1 MLKSFTG
8 RIVFVVLA
16 SALVLAAA
24 LTFATQRMAE
34 KTVTDLSGEAIAT
47 AAGARAA
54 ALRAWIDSLSS
65 QAAAVASASALQDS
79 AREFQSSWN
88 QLLDDDPGA
97 RLRQVFVDGNPD
109 PQHREQMAAVD
120 DTSERYFI
128 YHATG
133 HKAVASALRDTGF
146 DDLVLF
152 DDSGKA
158 YYSYTKDEL
167 FGRRIADATGKPALV
182 DVVKAMIPAPGAKP
196 AELRPAFTGFMP
208 DPTAA
213 VGLSAYFA
221 APVILDGR
229 FVAVVAL
236 RVNMAQASKIL
247 TDNTGLG
254 AAGRS
259 ILLSSETGA
268 GFAFGQTA
276 KGDMLIDLSAN
287 PLRKAADGRMF
298 EADRGVGSVEL
309 AALAPVRPGLQVLSL
324 HDRRAAL
331 APVNRLTLIL
341 VAVAGVVLL
350 LVGGIAVQ
358 LTRRLTRPL
367 AMLAAD
373 VRRLGA
379 GELEAELSGRDRK
392 DEIGDLAR
400 AVDVFRAAAIER
412 LRLEEQQIEE
422 GRRRESR
429 QQEVD
434 RLVAEFRAEVHN
446 TIEAVARRMADM
458 TATAA
463 DLTQVAEETTTRTG
477 EAAHASS
484 MASTSVGSV
493 AAAAEELDASI
504 RGLGTQVN
512 AARDVVESAT
522 QGANAANAKVGGLRV
537 ASEEIGKIVT
547 LIQSIAGQTNLLAL
561 NATIEAARAGE
572 AGRGFAVVASEVKNL
587 AGQTAKATE
596 EISHQIAAIQT
607 SSEEAA
613 EAIQAITDTMATVNR
628 YTVAMADAM
637 GQQSE
642 ATTSISGNVHAA
654 ATATGSV
661 LGIVERVASAA
672 DATTRSAQSV
682 KDSAADV
689 ERETKALEGL
699 LAGFLERVTDA

>member
-8 RIVFVVLA
+8 RIVFVVLV
-16 SALVLAAA
+16 SALTLAAA

-34 KTVTDLSGEAIAT
+34 QTVTDLSGEAIVT

-54 ALRAWIDSLSS
+54 ALQAWIDSLSS
-65 QAAAVASASALQDS
+65 QAAAVASASALQES
-79 AREFQSSWN
+79 AREFKSAWN

-97 RLRQVFVDGNPD
+97 RLRQVFVDGNPN
-109 PQHREQMAAVD
+109 PQHREEMTAVD

-152 DDSGKA
+152 DDGGKA
-158 YYSYTKDEL
+158 YYSYAKDDM
-167 FGRRIADATGKPALV
+167 FGRRVADIKDKPALA
-182 DVVKAMIPAPGAKP
+182 DFVKAMIPAPGAKP
-196 AELRPAFTGFMP
+196 AALKPAFTSFMP
-208 DPTAA
+208 DPSAA
-213 VGLSAYFA
+213 VGLSSYFVV
-221 APVILDGR
+221 PVIMDGR

-236 RVNMAQASKIL
+236 RVKMTPASKIL
-247 TDNTGLG
+247 TDKTGLG
-254 AAGRS
+254 ATGRS
-259 ILLSSETGA
+259 ILVSSEAGA
-268 GFAFGQTA
+268 GFAFGQTP
-276 KGDMLIDLSAN
+276 KGDTLIDLSAN
-287 PLRKAADGRMF
+287 AARKAAEGQVF
-298 EADRGVGSVEL
+298 EAEIEPGVVEL
-309 AALAPVRPGLQVLSL
+309 AALAPVRPGWQVLSL
-324 HDRRAAL
+324 NDRKAAL

-341 VAVAGVVLL
+341 VAVAAAVLL
-350 LVGGIAVQ
+350 LVGGVAVQ

-367 AMLAAD
+367 ATLASD

-379 GELEAELSGRDRK
+379 GELDAQLSGRDRK

-429 QQEVD
+429 QLEVD
-434 RLVAEFRAEVHN
+434 RLVAEFRAKVHD
-446 TIEAVARRMADM
+446 TIEAVTRRMADM

-463 DLTQVAEETTTRTG
+463 DLTRVAEETTVRTG

-484 MASTSVGSV
+484 TASGSVGSV

-504 RGLGTQVN
+504 RNLGTQVN

-522 QGANAANAKVGGLRV
+522 EGANAANAKVGGLRV

-613 EAIQAITDTMATVNR
+613 EAIQAITETMATVNR

-654 ATATGSV
+654 AGATGSV

-682 KDSAADV
+682 KDSASDV
-689 ERETKALEGL
+689 ERETKALEEL
-699 LAGFLERVTDA
+699 LADFLDKVTAA

>member
-34 KTVTDLSGEAIAT
+34 QTVTDLSGQAIVT

-54 ALRAWIDSLSS
+54 ALQAWTDSLSS
-65 QAAAVASASALQDS
+65 QAAAVASASALQAS
-79 AREFQSSWN
+79 AREFKSSWN

-97 RLRQVFVDGNPD
+97 RLRQVFVDGNPN
-109 PQHREQMAAVD
+109 PQHREEMSAVD
-120 DTSERYFI
+120 DTSERYFM

-152 DDSGKA
+152 DDGGKA
-158 YYSYTKDEL
+158 YYSYAKDEL
-167 FGRRIADATGKPALV
+167 FGRRITDATGKPALV

-196 AELRPAFTGFMP
+196 AELKPAFTGFMP
-208 DPTAA
+208 DPSAA
-213 VGLSAYFA
+213 VGLSGYFA
-221 APVILDGR
+221 APVILEGR

-236 RVNMAQASKIL
+236 HVNMAQASKIL
-247 TDNTGLG
+247 ADKTGLG

-259 ILLSSETGA
+259 ILLSSETGT
-268 GFAFGQTA
+268 GFTFGQTA
-276 KGDMLIDLSAN
+276 NGDMRLDLSAN
-287 PLRKAADGRMF
+287 PLRKVAEGSVF
-298 EADRGVGSVEL
+298 EADLGTGVVEL
-309 AALAPVRPGLQVLSL
+309 AALAQVRPGWQVLSL

-341 VAVAGVVLL
+341 VAVAAAVLV

-367 AMLAAD
+367 ATLATD

-400 AVDVFRAAAIER
+400 AVDLFRAAAIER

-434 RLVAEFRAEVHN
+434 RLVAEFRANVHN
-446 TIEAVARRMADM
+446 TIEAVTSRMADM
-458 TATAA
+458 TATAG
-463 DLTQVAEETTTRTG
+463 DLAQVAGETTTRTG

-484 MASTSVGSV
+484 SASTSVGSV

-596 EISHQIAAIQT
+596 EISHQITAIQT

-637 GQQSE
+637 AQQSE

-654 ATATGSV
+654 AAATGSV

-689 ERETKALEGL
+689 ERETKTLEGL
-699 LAGFLERVTDA
+699 LAGFLERVTAA

>member
-16 SALVLAAA
+16 SSLALAAV

-34 KTVTDLSGEAIAT
+34 KTVTELSGQAIVT

-54 ALRAWIDSLSS
+54 ALQSWIDSLTS
-65 QAAAVASASALQDS
+65 QAAAVASASALQAS
-79 AREFQSSWN
+79 AREFKSAWN

-97 RLRQVFVDGNPD
+97 RLRQVFVDGNTNPEH
-109 PQHREQMAAVD
+109 PEQMAAVE

-128 YHATG
+128 YHAAG
-133 HKAVASALRDTGF
+133 QKAAESALSDTGF

-152 DDSGKA
+152 DEGGRA
-158 YYSYTKDEL
+158 YYSYAKDEL
-167 FGRRIADATGKPALV
+167 FGRRIV
-182 DVVKAMIPAPGAKP
+182 DVADKSGLADVVRAMIPAPGAKP
-196 AELRPAFTGFMP
+196 AELKPAFTSFIP
-208 DPTAA
+208 DPTTT
-213 VGLSAYFA
+213 VGFSGYFVV
-221 APVILDGR
+221 PVNMEGR
-229 FVAVVAL
+229 FVAIVAL
-236 RVNMAQASKIL
+236 RVNMAQAAKIL
-247 TDNTGLG
+247 TDKTGLG
-254 AAGRS
+254 DTGRS
-259 ILLSSETGA
+259 FLLSVGSGA

-276 KGDMLIDLSAN
+276 NGDTVVDLSAN
-287 PLRKAADGRMF
+287 PLRK
-298 EADRGVGSVEL
+298 EPKGVAFDAEITPGVVEM
-309 AALAPVRPGLQVLSL
+309 AALAPVRPGWQVLSL
-324 HDRRAAL
+324 HDRSSAL
-331 APVNRLTLIL
+331 APVKRLTLIL
-341 VAVAGVVLL
+341 VSVAAAVLL
-350 LVGGIAVQ
+350 LVGGLAVQ

-367 AMLAAD
+367 ATLAAD
-373 VRRLGA
+373 VSRLGA
-379 GELEAELSGRDRK
+379 GELDASLSGRERK

-422 GRRRESR
+422 GRRREVR
-429 QQEVD
+429 QLEID
-434 RLVAEFRAEVHN
+434 RVVAEFRAEVHN
-446 TIEAVARRMADM
+446 TIEAVTRRMADM

-463 DLTQVAEETTTRTG
+463 DLTQVAEETTIRTG
-477 EAAHASS
+477 EATHASS
-484 MASTSVGSV
+484 TASGSVGSV

-504 RGLGTQVN
+504 RNLGTQVN
-512 AARDVVESAT
+512 SARDVVESAT

-572 AGRGFAVVASEVKNL
+572 AGKGFAVVASEVKNL

-596 EISHQIAAIQT
+596 EIAHQIAAIQT

-637 GQQSE
+637 SQQSE

-654 ATATGSV
+654 AAATGSV

-672 DATTRSAQSV
+672 GATTRSAQSV

-689 ERETKALEGL
+689 ERETKALEDL
-699 LAGFLERVTDA
+699 VAGFLAKVTAA

>member
-1 MLKSFTG
+1 MLRSFTG

-16 SALVLAAA
+16 SALALAAV

-34 KTVTDLSGEAIAT
+34 RTVTDLSGEAIVT
-47 AAGARAA
+47 AAGARAD
-54 ALRAWIDSLSS
+54 ALQAWIDSLTS
-65 QAAAVASASALQDS
+65 QAAAVASASGLQAS
-79 AREFQSSWN
+79 AREFKSAWN

-97 RLRQVFVDGNPD
+97 RLRQVFVDGNPN
-109 PQHREQMAAVD
+109 PQHREEMVTVD

-152 DDSGKA
+152 DDGGKA
-158 YYSYTKDEL
+158 YYSYAKDDM
-167 FGRRIADATGKPALV
+167 FGRRIGDVAGKPALV
-182 DVVKAMIPAPGAKP
+182 DAVKAMIPAPGAKP
-196 AELRPAFTGFMP
+196 AEAKPAFTGFLP
-208 DPTAA
+208 DPSAST
-213 VGLSAYFA
+213 GLSGYFA
-221 APVILDGR
+221 APVILEGR

-236 RVNMAQASKIL
+236 RINMEQAARIL
-247 TDNTGLG
+247 SDKTGLG
-254 AAGRS
+254 AEGRS
-259 ILLSSETGA
+259 ILLSSETGI

-276 KGDMLIDLSAN
+276 KGDMTIDLSAN
-287 PLRKAADGRMF
+287 PLRKAAEEGIF
-298 EADRGVGSVEL
+298 EAEIDPGVVEL
-309 AALAPVRPGLQVLSL
+309 AVLAPVRPGWQVLSL
-324 HDRRAAL
+324 RDRSAAL

-341 VAVAGVVLL
+341 VAVAAAVLL

-367 AMLAAD
+367 AVLASD

-379 GELEAELSGRDRK
+379 GELETELSGRDRK

-434 RLVAEFRAEVHN
+434 RLVTEFRAEVHN

-463 DLTQVAEETTTRTG
+463 DLTQVAEETTVRTG

-484 MASTSVGSV
+484 TASGSVGSV

-504 RGLGTQVN
+504 RNLGTQVN

-522 QGANAANAKVGGLRV
+522 EGANAANAKVGGLRV

-572 AGRGFAVVASEVKNL
+572 AGKGFAVVASEVKNL

-654 ATATGSV
+654 AAATGSV

-689 ERETKALEGL
+689 ERETKALEDL
-699 LAGFLERVTDA
+699 VAGFLSKVTAA

>member
-1 MLKSFTG
+1 MLRSFTG

-16 SALVLAAA
+16 SALALAAV

-34 KTVTDLSGEAIAT
+34 KTVTDLSGEAIVT

-54 ALRAWIDSLSS
+54 ALQAWIDSLSS
-65 QAAAVASASALQDS
+65 QAAAVASASALQAS
-79 AREFQSSWN
+79 AREFSSAWN

-97 RLRQVFVDGNPD
+97 RLRQVFVDANPN
-109 PQHREQMAAVD
+109 PQHREEMVAVD

-152 DDSGKA
+152 DDSGRA
-158 YYSYTKDEL
+158 YYSYVKDDL
-167 FGRRIADATGKPALV
+167 FGRRITDATDKPGLV

-196 AELRPAFTGFMP
+196 AELKPAFTSFMP
-208 DPTAA
+208 DPSAS
-213 VGLSAYFA
+213 VGLSAYFV
-221 APVILDGR
+221 APVIMEGR

-236 RVNMAQASKIL
+236 RVKMIQAAKIL
-247 TDNTGLG
+247 TDKTGLG
-254 AAGRS
+254 VTGRS
-259 ILLSSETGA
+259 FLVSSGDGT
-268 GFAFGQTA
+268 GFAFGQTE
-276 KGDMLIDLSAN
+276 KGDTLVDLSAN
-287 PLRKAADGRMF
+287 PALKTAQGVAF
-298 EADRGVGSVEL
+298 ETEIAPGIVEL
-309 AALAPVRPGLQVLSL
+309 AALAPVRPGWQVLSL
-324 HDRRAAL
+324 HDRSAAL
-331 APVNRLTLIL
+331 APVKRLTLIL
-341 VAVAGVVLL
+341 IAVAGAILL
-350 LVGGIAVQ
+350 LVGGLAVQ

-367 AMLAAD
+367 ATLASD

-379 GELEAELSGRDRK
+379 GELDTSLSGRDRK

-422 GRRRESR
+422 GRRREIR
-429 QQEVD
+429 QQEID

-446 TIEAVARRMADM
+446 TIEAVTRRMADM
-458 TATAA
+458 TATAS
-463 DLTQVAEETTTRTG
+463 DLTQVAEETTVRTG

-484 MASTSVGSV
+484 TASGSVGSV

-504 RGLGTQVN
+504 RNLGTQVN

-522 QGANAANAKVGGLRV
+522 EGANAANAKVGGLRV

-572 AGRGFAVVASEVKNL
+572 AGKGFAVVASEVKNL

-596 EISHQIAAIQT
+596 EIAHQIAAIQT

-654 ATATGSV
+654 AAATGSV

-682 KDSAADV
+682 KDSAAEV
-689 ERETKALEGL
+689 ERETKALEDL
-699 LAGFLERVTDA
+699 LAGFLEKVTAA